1 MVLHEP
7 RLYIQKQVAALDSR
21 KCCDTV
27 EYILRSSTK
36 QREGVGETVVASGP
50 LLEGDEPG
58 AVGGSNT
65 GPTVLHRL
73 VGDGELAQVVSN
85 HLRLHLNLCE
95 DLAVVNA
102 NNGASHLGDDN
113 HVPEVGLDHIGL
125 LVGGSLLLLLPQL
138 LDQGH
143 GLPLES
149 PRELPPDPADE
160 QLHQLLVVHVKELV
174 KVDPPVG
181 ELPEGP
187 PLLQLDISVSH
198 DCFCKSLVEVNQA
211 IKARGKCSVGG
222 SRSFVWMGSS
232 RRC

>member
-1 MVLHEP
+1 MSAP
-7 RLYIQKQVAALDSR
+7 IYIQDRWQSTCCGTDEHIFWRPIKQRKVAGFLRRAAL
-21 KCCDTV
+21 
-27 EYILRSSTK
+27 
-36 QREGVGETVVASGP
+36 VVP
-50 LLEGDEPG
+50 LLEGDESG

-65 GPTVLHRL
+65 GPTVLNRL

-85 HLRLHLNLCE
+85 HLWLDLNLCE

-102 NNGASHLGDDN
+102 NNGASHLGDND
-113 HVPEVGLDHIGL
+113 HVPEVGLDHVGL

-149 PRELPPDPADE
+149 PGELPPDPADK

-198 DCFCKSLVEVNQA
+198 DCFCKALVEVNQA
-211 IKARGKCSVGG
+211 IKAWS
-222 SRSFVWMGSS
+222 
-232 RRC
+232 